1 MNKPD
6 RFALCFELARRIV
19 AAHRREAPEGC
30 DPQNSGIA
38 VGLGI
43 ASLAGGIYA
52 SNKQSKDAKAAQKSA
67 IEQNTELTQQQK
79 KDLGDLID
87 RLDLGHVP
95 DAAMYKPVNFNKQ
108 QLASVLGNQKALPD
122 IQQLIR
128 SSSEGTRE
136 EDIRRAVGL
145 IPGYRQM
152 MKKEGSAAS
161 SLLGGQL
168 PYDDVLGIVSD
179 RAGLAGSL
187 GIPGT
192 AGAAT
197 LKDLGMSR
205 LDAITKGGGLF
216 KDMVNIAQTVS
227 PIERYAKPT
236 DFFLTPQQRISGAL
250 EQHQLL
256 QQSQQNAN
264 NLEATADPTTVGR
277 QQLELLKILG
287 TGAPLSASPIAAP
300 NYAAYGAQ
308 ALGSLSQYFGQ
319 SRGTGLSPGSNYGGS
334 YGGSFGT
341 NPVPGVTN
349 QIYRPGSYSLPS

>member
-1 MNKPD
+1 M
-6 RFALCFELARRIV
+6 ALAIAGIIAALASAGAGAYGASQQAG
-19 AAHRREAPEGC
+19 AA
-30 DPQNSGIA
+30 
-38 VGLGI
+38 
-43 ASLAGGIYA
+43 
-52 SNKQSKDAKAAQKSA
+52 KDAQKAALEANK
-67 IEQNTELTQQQK
+67 ELTAQQK

-87 RLDLGHVP
+87 RLDLGSVP
-95 DAAMYKPVNFNKQ
+95 EAALYKPINFTNQ
-108 QLASVLGNQKALPD
+108 QLAAISGNQRALPD

-128 SSSEGTRE
+128 SASQGTSE
-136 EDIRRAVGL
+136 EDIRRAVKL
-145 IPGYRQM
+145 IPGYRQL

-179 RAGLAGSL
+179 RAGLAGQL

-227 PIERYAKPT
+227 PIERYRTPT
-236 DFFLTPQQRISGAL
+236 DFFLSPQQRIAGSL
-250 EQHQLL
+250 EQRQLQ
-256 QQSQQNAN
+256 QQSQQNAF
-264 NLEATADPTTVGR
+264 NLEAAPDPTTVGR

-287 TGAPLSASPIAAP
+287 TGAPLQASPIASP

-308 ALGSLSQYFGQ
+308 ALGSLAQYFGSG
-319 SRGTGLSPGSNYGGS
+319 SRTGGALNTAYAGTPGLYGSS
-334 YGGSFGT
+334 YVGSFGST
-341 NPVPGVTN
+341 PV
-349 QIYRPGSYSLPS
+349 YRPGSYSLPG